1 MQPVHVNP
9 EAVTLVNPAP
19 MPVNDAAFTLP
30 LALILPLTSSFWP
43 GDTVPTPTLP
53 PTSAMSTFPN
63 AVPAPGSMNTLPQ
76 LPLDEPAPI
85 ADPPA
90 PPAISG
96 LPPVPPVTGPT
107 PLPPV
112 PPTMLGLPP
121 GPPPEP
127 APIPCPPGPPTAFNP
142 ESPGPPGPPIPMPA
156 VLPRAPGLLNV
167 TFRLLPPPERPV
179 PAVTPVMVRFP
190 VPGNVCPFLKV
201 TNPVLSTENPPM
213 ATIVPLSVISE
224 LVSV

>member
-63 AVPAPGSMNTLPQ
+63 AVPPPGSINRLPP

-90 PPAISG
+90 PPAMSA
-96 LPPVPPVTGPT
+96 LTQTPPVTAQPRLT
-107 PLPPV
+107 
-112 PPTMLGLPP
+112 
-121 GPPPEP
+121 PPP
-127 APIPCPPGPPTAFNP
+127 PPN
-142 ESPGPPGPPIPMPA
+142 
-156 VLPRAPGLLNV
+156 
-167 TFRLLPPPERPV
+167 
-179 PAVTPVMVRFP
+179 
-190 VPGNVCPFLKV
+190 
-201 TNPVLSTENPPM
+201 
-213 ATIVPLSVISE
+213 
-224 LVSV
+224 

>member
-63 AVPAPGSMNTLPQ
+63 AVPAPGSMNTLPP

-90 PPAISG
+90 PPAMSG

-107 PLPPV
+107 PLPPT
-112 PPTMLGLPP
+112 PPTILGLPP

-142 ESPGPPGPPIPMPA
+142 ESPGPPGPPIPMP
-156 VLPRAPGLLNV
+156 VVPPRPITCNCAFGPPGPMP
-167 TFRLLPPPERPV
+167 TFPPQSTSWLPPATKPFPGTFSV
-179 PAVTPVMVRFP
+179 PVMVSP
-190 VPGNVCPFLKV
+190 A
-201 TNPVLSTENPPM
+201 LST
-213 ATIVPLSVISE
+213 
-224 LVSV
+224 